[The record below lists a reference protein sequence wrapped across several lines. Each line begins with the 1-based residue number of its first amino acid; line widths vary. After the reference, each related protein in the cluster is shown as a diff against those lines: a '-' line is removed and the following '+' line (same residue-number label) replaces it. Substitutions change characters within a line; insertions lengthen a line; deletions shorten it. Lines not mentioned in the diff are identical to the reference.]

1 MNEDERAVQFA
12 REQAPNDM
20 FITPVVVDNA
30 SLHKKMNVTG
40 EDLLVHGKRWYVL
53 VELRNVDMTS
63 DEYGTKAT
71 ALYRVWVEEGQL
83 RATRVT
89 LLDGRIDELEVIYPD
104 EY

>member
-1 MNEDERAVQFA
+1 MNEDDLAVQFA
-12 REQAPNDM
+12 KEQAPNDM

-30 SLHKKMNVTG
+30 ILHKKMNVTG

-53 VELRNVDMTS
+53 VELRNVDMVS

-71 ALYRVWVEEGQL
+71 ALYRVWLEENQF

-89 LLDGRIDELEVIYPD
+89 LLGGRIDDLEIVYPD